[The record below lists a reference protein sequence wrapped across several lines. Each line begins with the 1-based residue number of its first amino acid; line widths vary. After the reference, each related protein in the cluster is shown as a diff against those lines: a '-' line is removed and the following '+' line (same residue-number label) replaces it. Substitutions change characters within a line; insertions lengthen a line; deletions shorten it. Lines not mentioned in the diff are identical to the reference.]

1 MKRELKSLNGAVQK
15 HEVVIIN
22 RPFVSPQKRC
32 DRCTEPSGMIT
43 PDEAAALCEVSTRTV
58 YRWLETGSIHF
69 SEDDQGGLLICL
81 LTLAETS
88 KLAAPGPIDGQK
100 AKKTTGRN
108 SGEILEST

>member
-1 MKRELKSLNGAVQK
+1 VKRGLKNVQGGLEK
-15 HEVVIIN
+15 RQLVIIN

-69 SEDDQGGLLICL
+69 SESDDGALLICL
-81 LTLAETS
+81 LS
-88 KLAAPGPIDGQK
+88 LAATSTLE
-100 AKKTTGRN
+100 ATG
-108 SGEILEST
+108 SFEA